1 VSNPPDWSPRDGVP
15 DYMVGIDLLFTLAVA
30 LDLLGVL
37 DINVGLEMVV
47 LIPGFLFEFK
57 TDSGALLYPEV
68 QVVESTC
75 A

>member
-1 VSNPPDWSPRDGVP
+1 MSNPPDWSPRDGVP
-15 DYMVGIDLLFTLAVA
+15 DYMVGIDLLFTLAVP

-37 DINVGLEMVV
+37 DINVGLGMVV
-47 LIPGFLFEFK
+47 LIPGFLF
-57 TDSGALLYPEV
+57 LLYPEV